1 MQSLVKKPSPSSS
14 SLPSAAV
21 VYQPAK
27 PTMLS
32 TARYIYSESGFKGF
46 FKGVTPRVGLSVYR
60 TICLVSLGDY
70 VKDAVKK
77 VDIASGPN

>member
-1 MQSLVKKPSPSSS
+1 MQSLVKKPSPIASATTA
-14 SLPSAAV
+14 AAV
-21 VYQPAK
+21 AQPAK

-70 VKDAVKK
+70 VKEMVKK
-77 VDIASGPN
+77 MEVVEKPV